1 MPQEIVL
8 IVTHVQS
15 GGTVLAHDY
24 GAEITS
30 VVVDGQERPPKDAD
44 FGKACSWLQAKG
56 YVPSEFRWL
65 DRAGTMRR
73 RRRCTYVAA

>member
-15 GGTVLAHDY
+15 GGTVLAHNY
-24 GAEITS
+24 EAEITS
-30 VVVDGQERPPKDAD
+30 VVVDGQERAPKDAD
-44 FGKACSWLQAKG
+44 FGKACSWLQEQG
-56 YVPSEFRWL
+56 YVPKGFTWV